1 MIMIRC
7 VEVRSKERRNGSPED
22 DVRYICRHAIKRD
35 TDNACMKSSLNSS
48 SYSASQNKSVTE
60 PTLVPPIPPLPPPFL
75 ALA

>member
-1 MIMIRC
+1 MLKLGARKGGMGAQKMT
-7 VEVRSKERRNGSPED
+7 SDTFADMQS
-22 DVRYICRHAIKRD
+22 AALKRD

-48 SYSASQNKSVTE
+48 SYSASQNNAVTE